1 MSAFWDSS
9 ALVKLY
15 ADEDGAAEA
24 RAWSGPIVVSAL
36 TLAEVVAA
44 IWGKVVR
51 SELDGADAE
60 TLDDAFIA
68 DVRRG
73 RFAVMPVA
81 DTVVAR
87 SLSCVRRH
95 KLRAADAVQLASAL
109 LAREADPEADTM
121 AVFDQRLRAAARA
134 EGLELL
140 PAP

>member
-24 RAWSGPIVVSAL
+24 RASSGPIVVSAL

-44 IWGKVVR
+44 VWGKVLR
-51 SELDGADAE
+51 GELDGADAQ

-68 DVRRG
+68 DVRGG

-81 DTVVAR
+81 DTVVAG
-87 SLSCVRRH
+87 SLSCARRH
-95 KLRAADAVQLASAL
+95 RLRAADAVQLASAL
-109 LAREADPEADTM
+109 LAREADPEVDTM
-121 AVFDQRLRAAARA
+121 AVFDQRLRDAARA
-134 EGLELL
+134 EGLALL

>member
-1 MSAFWDSS
+1 LSAFWDSS

-24 RAWSGPIVVSAL
+24 RTWSGPIVVSAL

-44 IWGKVVR
+44 IWGKVLR
-51 SELDGADAE
+51 SELDGADAR

-68 DVRRG
+68 DVRGG

-95 KLRAADAVQLASAL
+95 RLRAAGAVQLASAL
-109 LAREADPEADTM
+109 AARDADPAVRTM
-121 AVFDQRLRAAARA
+121 AVFDERLRAAASS
-134 EGLELL
+134 EGMELL
-140 PAP
+140 PAA